1 MVSNSGRFLIHVP
14 QVSGVRVRERFRTV
28 GRAVVR
34 IALILGAD
42 IDVSQKRNL
51 LSVWVYYRNCGKEW
65 SQVYFDWGKDWSED
79 DVFGSIRS
87 EVYDLSDYQ
96 ENIVVQSARI
106 G

>member
-1 MVSNSGRFLIHVP
+1 
-14 QVSGVRVRERFRTV
+14 VRERFRTV

-51 LSVWVYYRNCGKEW
+51 LSVWVYYKNCGQEW
-65 SQVYFDWGKDWSED
+65 SPVYFDWGKNWSED

-87 EVYDLSDYQ
+87 EVYRLSNHQ
-96 ENIVVQSARI
+96 ENIIVQSARI